1 MCVRMTYRLP
11 FETLTT
17 ETIVSAPYLHRSLPL
32 VTVATA
38 SVTPNNLPIVQSLS
52 SATVVN
58 KLSGPREVK
67 ELDEE
72 KGKKIIALI
81 YQRKGSMEKKGKPQ
95 QQQQQQ
101 TTAQSGHQSSYY
113 LNKHANESNS
123 YKSETKKEMN
133 LLERVSDYLSIE
145 SARLIKHI
153 DKELLIENAITL
165 EDLISLCDCS
175 ITDLMSA
182 GIVTQVKDLTDLGFK
197 MSDLVINRNRFQAQ
211 QLADLF
217 KLNHQKLRKMPGVEF
232 GVVDL
237 LQCHFYPNELAALN
251 FSLDDMIQRGTINAT
266 QLRCLNF
273 SLPDLISLQFSK
285 EHLDLLG
292 ISRRQAL
299 DDFKWSRKDYA
310 EFTGEP
316 LHNGRKKMM

>member
-1 MCVRMTYRLP
+1 MYRLP
-11 FETLTT
+11 FESLTT
-17 ETIVSAPYLHRSLPL
+17 EAIVSAPYPDRSSPP
-32 VTVATA
+32 
-38 SVTPNNLPIVQSLS
+38 SVTPIVQSLS
-52 SATVVN
+52 SATMIN
-58 KLSGPREVK
+58 KLAGPREVK

-81 YQRKGSMEKKGKPQ
+81 YQRKGSMEKKKRPQ
-95 QQQQQQ
+95 QQQQQ
-101 TTAQSGHQSSYY
+101 TIQSGHQSSYY
-113 LNKHANESNS
+113 LNSHGSETNTH
-123 YKSETKKEMN
+123 KSETKKEMN

-145 SARLIKHI
+145 STRLIKHI
-153 DKELLIENAITL
+153 DKELLIENGITL

-182 GIVTQVKDLTDLGFK
+182 GIVTQIKDLIDLGFK
-197 MSDLVINRNRFQAQ
+197 MSDLVLNRNRFQAQ

-285 EHLDLLG
+285 EHLDILG

-310 EFTGEP
+310 DFTGEP